1 MLTNDNNRIGN
12 NIRVLRRSAGYTQK
26 QFANILNCSDSLIS
40 EYERGT
46 KLVTRE
52 FAELIAEHFNIT
64 VDSLLNSEFK
74 YNKLNLIPGSIKERI
89 DFIKQEFPLLSTKEA
104 MNNSDFKL
112 AYDSFLT
119 FYDYLERNEWPQDK
133 VIDDIMEG
141 FEKSSDDNV
150 LEAYVNI
157 IAFVF
162 LLWIFYYP
170 EADDNDPDLLKISL
184 PKNKK
189 PISYSVFKKA
199 QDKLITENIKSRN
212 EFKKVFADD
221 LFEAFGS
228 LNQSKFKDISDYYL
242 ALSYIYFL
250 LDTDL
255 TYAQSIEFGRDL
267 MRSYARM
274 KNKYA
279 IQYIKRVRN
288 RKTY

>member
-1 MLTNDNNRIGN
+1 MSTNDNNRIGN
-12 NIRVLRRSAGYTQK
+12 NIRALRKMAGYTQQ

-46 KLVTRE
+46 KPVTRE
-52 FAELIAEHFNIT
+52 FAESIADHFNIS
-64 VDSLLNSEFK
+64 VDSLLNYEYK
-74 YNKLNLIPGSIKERI
+74 PNKLNLILGSTKERI
-89 DFIKQEFPLLSTKEA
+89 DFFRQEFPLLSPKEA
-104 MNNSDFKL
+104 MENKNFKI

-119 FYDYLERNEWPQDK
+119 FYDYLERNECPQDK

-170 EADDNDPDLLKISL
+170 ETDDNDPDLLKISL

-199 QDKLITENIKSRN
+199 QDKLITENYKSRN
-212 EFKKVFADD
+212 EFKKILADD

-242 ALSYIYFL
+242 ALGYIYNL

-255 TYAQSIEFGRDL
+255 TYAQSIEFGLDL